1 MYALQNWFGSS
12 KKMDPFEYRTEM
24 KLWSIS
30 VLPNLDSKVD
40 PDFFGTQK
48 RSGCNFSQFIPMILI
63 HSQSI
68 HWKAN
73 KVVVVLNKVSAKTL
87 ILYRI
92 KYLTS

>member
-12 KKMDPFEYRTEM
+12 KKMILLEYWTEM

-40 PDFFGTQK
+40 PDFLAPQK
-48 RSGCNFSQFIPMILI
+48 RSGCNFSQSIPMILI

-73 KVVVVLNKVSAKTL
+73 TVVVVLNKVSTKTL

-92 KYLTS
+92 TY